1 MLRCLEA
8 SRVDTLDDEFWHA
21 VCKRAMAV
29 IANRNSDFLGW
40 TMTVAFYD
48 SRVER
53 AELERRVSTDGFV
66 GAASGYFD
74 RSRNQIVVIL
84 DAQRFSDERSVREL
98 LEAHGGIC
106 EDDPEVSAARWVVES
121 IAPERD

>member
-8 SRVDTLDDEFWHA
+8 SRVDTLDDEFWDA
-21 VCKRAMAV
+21 VCKRAIVV
-29 IANRNSDFLGW
+29 IATRNSDWLGW

-53 AELERRVSTDGFV
+53 AEFERRVNADGFV
-66 GAASGYFD
+66 GAVSGYFD
-74 RSRNQIVVIL
+74 RSNSQIVVIL
-84 DAQRFSDERSVREL
+84 DARRFSDERSVREL
-98 LEAHGGIC
+98 LEADGGIC
-106 EDDPEVSAARWVVES
+106 EDDPEVSAARWIVES